1 MNQISVRKNSKKI
14 LVLITKEVERI
25 NKNGKEITKII
36 PYKLQFIGSPRFM
49 ASVVDN
55 PPEGVNDIIIFFNGI
70 IKNAKR
76 VELNANIV
84 STALNMHT
92 INMI

>member
-1 MNQISVRKNSKKI
+1 
-14 LVLITKEVERI
+14 
-25 NKNGKEITKII
+25 
-36 PYKLQFIGSPRFM
+36 M

-76 VELNANIV
+76 AELNANIV
-84 STALNMHT
+84 STALNTHT
-92 INMI
+92 IKMI

>member
-1 MNQISVRKNSKKI
+1 
-14 LVLITKEVERI
+14 
-25 NKNGKEITKII
+25 
-36 PYKLQFIGSPRFM
+36 M

-55 PPEGVNDIIIFFNGI
+55 PPEGVNDIIIFFFFL

-84 STALNMHT
+84 SATLNMHT
-92 INMI
+92 IKMI